1 MRELYNCEIKKQE
14 GIYMEII
21 LTLIMLVSFVMLA
34 LHRSS
39 LTVWASLIGVWLLF
53 LTLIQQFSLITTTV
67 LWGVAAIVFGCL
79 LIAPLRQQL
88 FSKPLLKFYRRV
100 MPKMSRTEKE
110 ALLAGSVSWDG
121 DIFSGEMNW
130 DKLFKIPE
138 ATLSTEEQ
146 AFLDG
151 PVEILCQM
159 IEDWDITHNRADLP
173 PKMWAFLKK
182 EGFFAMIIPKEYG
195 GKGFSAYA
203 HSQVITKVSSIS
215 ATVST
220 TIAVPNSL
228 GPAELLLHYGT
239 KAQKDYYLPRLATGE
254 EIPCFAL
261 TGPTAGSDAGG
272 MPDKGIVCW
281 GEWKGEKTLGIRLTW
296 DKRYITLAPVATV
309 LGLAFKLYD
318 PEHLLGA
325 KAELGI
331 TCALIPTTTPGVKI
345 GRRHLPLNT
354 VFHNGPTQGK
364 DVFIPADWIIG
375 GTEMAGH
382 GWRMLME
389 CLAAGR
395 SISLPSTSMG
405 AAKTA
410 VAASTAYAKVR
421 KQFKLPIA
429 KFEGIQEVLARMSV
443 NTLVMDAARHLT
455 MAILDSGEK
464 PSVISAIM
472 KCYITEYGRF
482 VGNDAMDLHGGKGI
496 CLGPKNYLGRSYQ
509 AIPISITV
517 EGANILTRNMIIFG
531 QGAIRCHPYTSKEMD
546 AANEQDNK
554 KALALFDKA
563 IFGHMGYTISNIIAT
578 LTYGLTGAYII
589 RTPKNNLN
597 RYCQQYSRM
606 ARAFAMLADL
616 SMLIIGGALKRKE
629 SLSARFADIFSY
641 LYLGSALI
649 KYANTPNFPK
659 EGMKIVTWA
668 LEDLLFKVQN
678 TFTEILQNY
687 PNKVIGKILSFIIFP
702 FGKRF
707 KQPKISDSLAI
718 ANIMT
723 DSTLI
728 REFIIQ
734 DAYLT
739 DVPQN
744 PVGRLQTL
752 FHQVNGIVLVER
764 HFLNAIKQGHI
775 SSTNYYDQLAEA
787 VQKSILSTDEAD
799 ELAKIHRGI
808 KDIVAVDDF
817 VPNELVREVKLVN
830 DAETAV

>member
-1 MRELYNCEIKKQE
+1 M
-14 GIYMEII
+14 GIL
-21 LTLIMLVSFVMLA
+21 LTLIIISSIAILA
-34 LHRSS
+34 VNRAS
-39 LTVWASLIGVWLLF
+39 LTVWASLLGGWLLF
-53 LTLIQQFSLITTTV
+53 LTLVQQFSLTTTAV
-67 LWGVAAIVFGCL
+67 LWGVGAIVFGCL
-79 LIAPLRQQL
+79 LIIPLRQQL

-100 MPKMSRTEKE
+100 MPKMSRTERE
-110 ALLAGSVSWDG
+110 ALSAGSVSWDG

-130 DKLFKIPE
+130 DKLFNIPE
-138 ATLSTEEQ
+138 AVLSAEEQ

-151 PVEILCQM
+151 SVEILCQM

-239 KAQKDYYLPRLATGE
+239 KEQKDYYLPRLATGE

-281 GEWKGEKTLGIRLTW
+281 GEWNGEKTLGISLTW

-318 PEHLLGA
+318 PEHLLGEQVA
-325 KAELGI
+325 LGI
-331 TCALIPTTTPGVKI
+331 TCALIPTNTPGVKI

-354 VFHNGPTQGK
+354 VFQNGPTQGK
-364 DVFIPADWIIG
+364 DVFIPVDWIIG
-375 GTEMAGH
+375 GVDMAGH

-395 SISLPSTSMG
+395 SISLPSTAMG
-405 AAKTA
+405 ASKTA

-429 KFEGIQEVLARMSV
+429 KFEGIQEVLTRMST

-472 KCYITEYGRF
+472 KCYMTEYGRL

-563 IFGHMGYTISNIIAT
+563 IFAHMGYTISNVIAT
-578 LTYGLTGAYII
+578 LTYGLTGAYVI
-589 RTPKNNLN
+589 RTPKNNLK
-597 RYCQQYSRM
+597 RSCQQYSRM

-616 SMLIIGGALKRKE
+616 SMLIMGGALKRKE

-649 KYANTPNFPK
+649 KYANTPHFPK
-659 EGMKIVTWA
+659 EGLKMVTWA
-668 LEDLLFKVQN
+668 LDDLLFKIQN
-678 TFTEILQNY
+678 VFTEILQNY
-687 PNKVIGKILSFIIFP
+687 PNKIIGKLLSFVIFP

-707 KQPKISDSLAI
+707 KQPKISESLAI

-744 PVGRLQTL
+744 AVGKLQTL
-752 FHQVNGIVLVER
+752 FHKVNGIVLVER
-764 HFLNAIKQGHI
+764 HFLNAVKDGRIT
-775 SSTNYYDQLAEA
+775 SADYYDQLAEA

-799 ELAKIHRGI
+799 ELAKIHREI
-808 KDIVAVDDF
+808 KDIIAVDDF
-817 VPNELVREVKLVN
+817 APNELIREINLVN
-830 DAETAV
+830 DKEAVEE